1 MLPITWYKTEAR
13 VRSIM
18 QIIITV
24 STIVHCCLSV
34 NGHLFTISWIMV
46 ENTGQ
51 SFITSKRKKCKK
63 KQVPVLN
70 TLFSE
75 VYCLNEFNS
84 QILHIPAD
92 NNLNVLKSRDIRD
105 FPSPCNMIESAR
117 LPANKTSIPT
127 VPAWG
132 RKICARLPGSWNC
145 TILCIK
151 NNTWSHC
158 IELPVLH

>member
-51 SFITSKRKKCKK
+51 SFITSACFKYF
-63 KQVPVLN
+63 
-70 TLFSE
+70 FSE

-92 NNLNVLKSRDIRD
+92 NNLNVLKSQDIRE

-117 LPANKTSIPT
+117 LPANKTSIPA

-158 IELPVLH
+158 IELPVIH